1 MAPLLRVYGALLLV
15 QLLFGLHYLTTQL
28 VVERINPVEWAAVR
42 ISVAG
47 TLLVLLHRHNIRHW
61 PVGAEWRQVALLAAL
76 GVVVNMV
83 FFAMGMERTT
93 PAHGALI
100 MCMVPVLTLTFAVAL
115 GYERASRAQQAAL
128 CLALAGA
135 LVLLEVDRFR
145 LTGAYLFGDL
155 LVFINATSFALFLVL
170 SRQAVDRHGAMGL
183 TALVMGGSAVAMAPL
198 ALWSGVT
205 HADAWT
211 ALPQHVLLAA
221 GYTIILATVVTYS
234 LNYYALGKVPS
245 SQVALFIYLQPLIAT
260 STSIAAERDVLTLRL
275 IISAVLILGGIALT
289 ALSYRD
295 ESKDSGNPS

>member
-1 MAPLLRVYGALLLV
+1 MASLWRVYGALLLV

-47 TLLVLLHRHNIRHW
+47 TILVLLHRHRIVRW
-61 PVGAEWRQVALLAAL
+61 PVGAEWRQIALLAAL

-128 CLALAGA
+128 ALAFGGT
-135 LVLLEVDRFR
+135 LVLLEADRFR
-145 LTGAYLFGDL
+145 LSGAYFVGDL
-155 LVFINATSFALFLVL
+155 LVFINATSFALFLVF

-183 TALVMGGSAVAMAPL
+183 TALVMGASAVAVAPL
-198 ALWSGVT
+198 ALWSGVA
-205 HADAWT
+205 HGAAWG
-211 ALPQHVLLAA
+211 ALPQQVLLAA
-221 GYTIILATVVTYS
+221 AYTIILATVVTYS

-260 STSIAAERDVLTLRL
+260 STSIAVGRDVLSPRL
-275 IISAVLILGGIALT
+275 LFSAALILGGIALT
-289 ALSYRD
+289 AISYRD
-295 ESKDSGNPS
+295 DAEESGPS

>member
-47 TLLVLLHRHNIRHW
+47 TILVLLHRHRIVRW
-61 PVGAEWRQVALLAAL
+61 PVGAEWRQIALLAAL

-128 CLALAGA
+128 ALALGGA
-135 LVLLEVDRFR
+135 LVLLEADRFR
-145 LTGAYLFGDL
+145 LSGAYFVGDL
-155 LVFINATSFALFLVL
+155 LVFINATSFALFLVF

-183 TALVMGGSAVAMAPL
+183 TALVMGASAFVMAPL
-198 ALWSGVT
+198 ALWSGIA
-205 HADAWT
+205 HADAWG
-211 ALPQHVLLAA
+211 ALPQHVLLAV

-234 LNYYALGKVPS
+234 LNYYALGRVPS

-260 STSIAAERDVLTLRL
+260 STSIAVGRDVLSPRL
-275 IISAVLILGGIALT
+275 LLSAALILGGIALT

-295 ESKDSGNPS
+295 DAEESGPS

>member
-47 TLLVLLHRHNIRHW
+47 TILVLLHRHRIVRW
-61 PVGAEWRQVALLAAL
+61 PVGAEWRQIALLAAL

-93 PAHGALI
+93 PAAHGALI

-128 CLALAGA
+128 ALAFGGT
-135 LVLLEVDRFR
+135 LVLLEADRFH
-145 LTGAYLFGDL
+145 LSGKYLVGDL
-155 LVFINATSFALFLVL
+155 LVFINATSFALFLVF

-183 TALVMGGSAVAMAPL
+183 TALVMGASAFVMAPL
-198 ALWSGVT
+198 ALWSGIT
-205 HADAWT
+205 HADAWG
-211 ALPQHVLLAA
+211 ALPQHVLLAV

-234 LNYYALGKVPS
+234 LNYYALGRVPS

-260 STSIAAERDVLTLRL
+260 STSIAVGRDVLSPRL
-275 IISAVLILGGIALT
+275 LFSAALILGGIALT
-289 ALSYRD
+289 AISYRD
-295 ESKDSGNPS
+295 DAEESGPS

>member
-1 MAPLLRVYGALLLV
+1 MGSLWRVYGALLLV

-47 TLLVLLHRHNIRHW
+47 TILVLLHRHRIVRW
-61 PVGAEWRQVALLAAL
+61 PVGAEWRQIALLAAL

-128 CLALAGA
+128 ALALGGA
-135 LVLLEVDRFR
+135 LVLLEADRFR
-145 LTGAYLFGDL
+145 LSGAYFVGDL
-155 LVFINATSFALFLVL
+155 LVFINATSFALFLVF

-183 TALVMGGSAVAMAPL
+183 TALVMGASAFVMAPL
-198 ALWSGVT
+198 ALWSGIA
-205 HADAWT
+205 HADAWG
-211 ALPQHVLLAA
+211 ALPQHVLLAV

-234 LNYYALGKVPS
+234 LNYYALGRVPS

-260 STSIAAERDVLTLRL
+260 STSIAVGRDVLSPRL
-275 IISAVLILGGIALT
+275 LLSAALILGGIALT
-289 ALSYRD
+289 AISYRD
-295 ESKDSGNPS
+295 DAE

>member
-1 MAPLLRVYGALLLV
+1 MASLWRVYGALLLV

-47 TLLVLLHRHNIRHW
+47 TILVLLHRHRIVRW

-100 MCMVPVLTLTFAVAL
+100 MCMVPVLTLAFAVAL

-128 CLALAGA
+128 VLALAGA
-135 LVLLEVDRFR
+135 LVLLEADRFR
-145 LTGAYLFGDL
+145 LTGAYLIGDF
-155 LVFINATSFALFLVL
+155 LVFISATSFALFLVL

-183 TALVMGGSAVAMAPL
+183 TALVMGASAVAMAPL
-198 ALWSGVT
+198 SLWSGIA
-205 HADAWT
+205 HADTWSS
-211 ALPQHVLLAA
+211 LPQYVLLAA
-221 GYTIILATVVTYS
+221 AYTIIFATVVTYS
-234 LNYYALGKVPS
+234 LNYYALGRVPS

-260 STSIAAERDVLTLRL
+260 STSIAVGRDVLTLRL
-275 IISAVLILGGIALT
+275 LVSAALTLGGIALT
-289 ALSYRD
+289 ALSYRS
-295 ESKDSGNPS
+295 ESKGNGNPP

>member
-1 MAPLLRVYGALLLV
+1 M
-15 QLLFGLHYLTTQL
+15 
-28 VVERINPVEWAAVR
+28 R

-47 TLLVLLHRHNIRHW
+47 TILVLLHRHRIVRW
-61 PVGAEWRQVALLAAL
+61 PVGAEWRQIALLAAL

-128 CLALAGA
+128 ALAFGGT
-135 LVLLEVDRFR
+135 LVLLEADRFH
-145 LTGAYLFGDL
+145 LSGKYLVGDL

-170 SRQAVDRHGAMGL
+170 SRKAVDRHGAMGL
-183 TALVMGGSAVAMAPL
+183 TALVMGASAFVMAPL
-198 ALWSGVT
+198 ALWSGIA
-205 HADAWT
+205 HADAWG
-211 ALPQHVLLAA
+211 ALPQHVLLAV

-234 LNYYALGKVPS
+234 LNYYALGRVPS

-260 STSIAAERDVLTLRL
+260 STSIAVGRDVLSPRL
-275 IISAVLILGGIALT
+275 LLSAALILGGIALT
-289 ALSYRD
+289 AISYRD
-295 ESKDSGNPS
+295 DAEESGPS

>member
-1 MAPLLRVYGALLLV
+1 MASLWRVYGALLLV

-47 TLLVLLHRHNIRHW
+47 TILVLLHRHRIVRW
-61 PVGAEWRQVALLAAL
+61 PVGTAWRQIALLAAL
-76 GVVVNMV
+76 GVVVDMV

-93 PAHGALI
+93 PAPGALI

-128 CLALAGA
+128 ALAFGGT
-135 LVLLEVDRFR
+135 LVLLEADRFH
-145 LTGAYLFGDL
+145 LSGKYLVGDL

-170 SRQAVDRHGAMGL
+170 SRKAVDRHGAMGL
-183 TALVMGGSAVAMAPL
+183 TALVMGASAFVMAPL
-198 ALWSGVT
+198 ALWSGIA
-205 HADAWT
+205 HADAWG
-211 ALPQHVLLAA
+211 ALPQHVLLAI

-234 LNYYALGKVPS
+234 LNYYALGRVPS

-260 STSIAAERDVLTLRL
+260 STSIAVGRDVLSPRL
-275 IISAVLILGGIALT
+275 LLSAALILGGIALT

-295 ESKDSGNPS
+295 EAEESGPS

>member
-1 MAPLLRVYGALLLV
+1 MGSLWRVYGALLLV

-47 TLLVLLHRHNIRHW
+47 TILVLLHRHRIVRW
-61 PVGAEWRQVALLAAL
+61 PVGTEWRQIALLAAL

-128 CLALAGA
+128 ALAFGGT
-135 LVLLEVDRFR
+135 LVLLEADRFR
-145 LTGAYLFGDL
+145 LSGAYFVGDL
-155 LVFINATSFALFLVL
+155 LVFINATSFALFLVF

-183 TALVMGGSAVAMAPL
+183 TALVMGTSAFVMAPL
-198 ALWSGVT
+198 ALWSGIA
-205 HADAWT
+205 HADAWG
-211 ALPQHVLLAA
+211 ALPQHVLLAV

-234 LNYYALGKVPS
+234 LNYYALGRVPS

-260 STSIAAERDVLTLRL
+260 STSIAVGRDVLSPRL
-275 IISAVLILGGIALT
+275 LLSAALILGGIALT
-289 ALSYRD
+289 AISYRD
-295 ESKDSGNPS
+295 DAEESGPS